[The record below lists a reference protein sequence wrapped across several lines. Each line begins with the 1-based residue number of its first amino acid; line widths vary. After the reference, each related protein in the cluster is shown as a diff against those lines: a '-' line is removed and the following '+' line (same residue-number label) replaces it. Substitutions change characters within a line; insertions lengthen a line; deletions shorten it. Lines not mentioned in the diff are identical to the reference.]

1 MELLSEL
8 TTFKSVTGE
17 VISVVRLEETFLFGA
32 YTGCCMSG
40 CPRGWRFF
48 LADTRPYL
56 EIRLFEV
63 NTGDEN
69 SQ

>member
-8 TTFKSVTGE
+8 TTFKSVTDE
-17 VISVVRLEETFLFGA
+17 ISSVVRLEETFMSGA
-32 YTGCCMSG
+32 YTGCCISG

-48 LADTRPYL
+48 VADTRPYL
-56 EIRLFEV
+56 EITFFEV